1 MGSVED
7 CVRPIATCC
16 ASPAFE
22 HNLRDALRRN
32 SANRLGMTASTI
44 RRMSGIDWSILGL
57 LSVLWGGSFF
67 FLALALGGLPPFT
80 IVLGRVG
87 FAAILLYLY
96 MRVIGEKLPQGRA
109 VWASFLVVA
118 FFANAL
124 PFVMFAYGQQH
135 ISSGLASIL
144 NATTPLWGVLVAHFF
159 TKDERATPGKIA
171 GVGLGILGVV
181 VMTGSD
187 ALAGLGGNLLGQAAC
202 IVATLAYAIAGV
214 YSRRFKAMGITPLAV
229 STGQLAAA
237 AMLVLPLSLIFEQ
250 PWTLPVPPI
259 SAIWGMVGLVILS
272 TTFAYVLFFRLI
284 ETAGATNTLLVTF
297 LIPITAI
304 LLGVFALGETLL
316 PKHLLGMALIA
327 SGLAAIDG
335 RPMEW
340 MRAVASKPVV
350 P

>member
-1 MGSVED
+1 MPV
-7 CVRPIATCC
+7 
-16 ASPAFE
+16 FE
-22 HNLRDALRRN
+22 HNLRDARRDN
-32 SANRLGMTASTI
+32 SAIGRAMTASSI
-44 RRMSGIDWSILGL
+44 RRMSATDWSILGV

-67 FLALALGGLPPFT
+67 FLALALEGLPPFT
-80 IVLGRVG
+80 IVLARVG
-87 FAAILLYLY
+87 FAALLLYLY
-96 MRVIGEKLPQGRA
+96 MRIVGQRLPRGREI
-109 VWASFLVVA
+109 WLSFFVVA

-124 PFVMFAYGQQH
+124 PFVMFAYGQQS

-159 TKDERATPGKIA
+159 TADERATPGKIV
-171 GVGLGILGVV
+171 GVALGIAGVV

-187 ALAGLGGNLLGQAAC
+187 ALDGLGGNLPGQAAC

-214 YSRRFKAMGITPLAV
+214 YSRRFKAKGTAPLAV

-237 AMLVLPLSLIFEQ
+237 AVLVLPLSLVFEQ
-250 PWTLPVPPI
+250 PWSLAMPPA
-259 SAIWGMVGLVILS
+259 STIWGMVGLVILS

-316 PKHLLGMALIA
+316 PKHVLGMALIT

-335 RPMEW
+335 RPFGW
-340 MRAVASKPVV
+340 LRTVASRAVV